1 MANASGWKRT
11 SFTRRQRRG
20 LAVVGVFI
28 VPGKKN
34 EVFNTIISTM
44 PQEAGAPVS
53 ADPSIDPS
61 RLLPAERGYYHYE
74 GSLTTPPCSQSVD
87 WIVPAHH
94 VEVAETDIARF
105 AKLYPMDARPVQ
117 KIDRRFI
124 LRAGTG

>member
-1 MANASGWKRT
+1 MEAHFVHAAEAG
-11 SFTRRQRRG
+11 G

-34 EVFNTIISTM
+34 AVFNKIVSTM

-53 ADPSIDPS
+53 ADPNIDPN
-61 RLLPAERGYYHYE
+61 RLLPAERGYHHYE

-87 WIVPAHH
+87 WIMLAHH
-94 VEVAETDIARF
+94 VEVAEADIARF
-105 AKLYPMDARPVQ
+105 AQLYPMNARPVQ

-124 LRAGTG
+124 LRSGAA